1 MEKNLL
7 MIFIKNPVA
16 GEVKTRLGAS
26 IGSTNALQVY
36 KKLLSHTREIA
47 VQVKCD
53 REIWY
58 SSMIDRR
65 DSWNSDLFEKK
76 LQQGRNLG
84 VRMSGAFQQ
93 AFEAGYEK
101 AVIIGSDC
109 PELEPQHIE
118 DAFDALRSQDA
129 VIGPSE
135 DGGYYLLGMKK
146 YTPEIF
152 SDIEW
157 STSSVFEETKRHF
170 EQLGLTCKTLEVLND
185 IDTIEDLKKSDLS
198 LP

>member
-118 DAFDALRSQDA
+118 DAFDALRSEDA

>member
-1 MEKNLL
+1 MEKKLL

>member
-7 MIFIKNPVA
+7 IIFIKNPVA

>member
-118 DAFDALRSQDA
+118 DAFDALRSEDA

-157 STSSVFEETKRHF
+157 STSSVFEETTRHF

>member
-26 IGSTNALQVY
+26 IGSANALQVY

-118 DAFDALRSQDA
+118 DAFDALRSEDA

>member
-118 DAFDALRSQDA
+118 DAFDALRSEDA

-157 STSSVFEETKRHF
+157 STSSVFEETMRHF

>member
-26 IGSTNALQVY
+26 IGSANALQVY

-58 SSMIDRR
+58 SSMIDQR

>member
-26 IGSTNALQVY
+26 IWSTNALQVY

-157 STSSVFEETKRHF
+157 STSSVFEETNRHF

>member
-84 VRMSGAFQQ
+84 VRMSRAFQQ

-118 DAFDALRSQDA
+118 DAFDALRSEDA

>member
-1 MEKNLL
+1 M

-26 IGSTNALQVY
+26 IGSANALQVY

>member
-26 IGSTNALQVY
+26 IGSANALQVY

-84 VRMSGAFQQ
+84 VRMSRAFQQ

-118 DAFDALRSQDA
+118 DAFDALRSEDA